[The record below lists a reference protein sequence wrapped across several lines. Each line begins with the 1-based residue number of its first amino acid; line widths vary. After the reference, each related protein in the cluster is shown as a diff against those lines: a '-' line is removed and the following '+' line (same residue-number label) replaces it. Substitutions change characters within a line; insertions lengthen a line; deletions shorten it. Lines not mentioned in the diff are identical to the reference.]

1 MSRIYVDNAQSVGN
15 TPLVQIN
22 RLGPKGV
29 TILAK
34 LEARNPAGSVKCR
47 SLGGEL
53 RLHSRPQSGW
63 ALCLNIPLE
72 ATS

>member
-29 TILAK
+29 AILAK
-34 LEARNPAGSVKCR
+34 LESRNPAGSVKCR
-47 SLGGEL
+47 IGVGMV
-53 RLHSRPQSGW
+53 Q
-63 ALCLNIPLE
+63 AAE
-72 ATS
+72 ANLA

>member
-34 LEARNPAGSVKCR
+34 IESRNPAGSVKCR
-47 SLGGEL
+47 SREIGRASCRE
-53 RLHSRPQSGW
+53 RV
-63 ALCLNIPLE
+63 
-72 ATS
+72 